1 MYVSC
6 LVVGWMA
13 FFTTYCTK
21 DKACWQGKLEV
32 SMGFGGCSRARALL
46 MQPAALVQ
54 PAGNAWSLSSRQG
67 YQCNAASVSAVLLLL
82 RYCMQVQGAG

>member
-1 MYVSC
+1 
-6 LVVGWMA
+6 
-13 FFTTYCTK
+13 
-21 DKACWQGKLEV
+21 
-32 SMGFGGCSRARALL
+32 